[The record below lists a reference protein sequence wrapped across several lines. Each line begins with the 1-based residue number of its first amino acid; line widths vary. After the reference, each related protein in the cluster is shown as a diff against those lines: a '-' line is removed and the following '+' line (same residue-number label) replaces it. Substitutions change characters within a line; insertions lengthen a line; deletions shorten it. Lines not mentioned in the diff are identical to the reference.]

1 MMVPQ
6 MRASAARAPMM
17 MPAMT
22 PPERPVAFPRE
33 VESEAVLTGE
43 VENVEE
49 GIVEEGVVEGGAAED
64 EDGVDKGRED
74 RDGDE
79 AGVVEAL
86 MPNRLVENEVG
97 MDAGIVLPICDDGMA
112 LYRLCRASAAVRF

>member
-17 MPAMT
+17 IPAMT

-33 VESEAVLTGE
+33 VKSETVLTGE

-49 GIVEEGVVEGGAAED
+49 GIVEEGVVED
-64 EDGVDKGRED
+64 EDGVDKERED

-86 MPNRLVENEVG
+86 MPNRLVENGVG